1 MLAATT
7 ALRPPRPVSRSVN
20 LKSNAGVGCAVLFAL
35 PFAAV
40 GVYMAWSL
48 ASILWLS
55 WSAASWVE
63 VPATI
68 NTVEL
73 QGGKSNENT
82 QRVLADYRYDYAGQA
97 YQNDRVGL
105 STAADN
111 LGSYHQRLYD
121 RLHAAWKA
129 EKTVPCFVDPN
140 DPQRSLLDRGLRTAV
155 VLFHV
160 PFILCFGGVGFG
172 IIAAVLYGARTSR
185 RQDAIV
191 ADAPDKPW
199 LLRDEWRDGVLR
211 EGNKE
216 FYAAAFFAALWNSI
230 AWPLAIL
237 FLLSD
242 DKKPWWLYLVVGLFP
257 AIGLGFITWLAK
269 QWLRRRKYGA
279 STLRLATVPGVI
291 GGKFS
296 GVVLAPVAVRA
307 ANAVRVSLTCTRVVS
322 SGEDTKTELLWQ
334 DERDIAKFLD
344 AGEPG
349 RVGVPVM
356 FTIPSHAQPTDDD
369 KRVTWTLKAKA
380 QLPGIDYAA
389 SFEVPVFRT
398 SESQEN
404 IDVELTALSE
414 YEADRPLEALLAEEG
429 IIVEP
434 QAALGS
440 VRYFAPAGRH
450 VGIAIPL
457 SIMTLIFGAASV
469 GLLWNSIWLIG
480 GVSLLVTLVM
490 VAATLHTWLAESELI
505 VADDHWT
512 VRQAWRGFTGQPRT
526 FETQYVRE
534 VLLQTSSTT
543 QSGNDVQRYQDIV
556 ARLLGE
562 PKPVKLLTSL
572 RSGPAARKLVLELR
586 HRAGLDDSQE
596 IAADD
601 RR

>member
-1 MLAATT
+1 
-7 ALRPPRPVSRSVN
+7 VSASAN
-20 LKSNAGVGCAVLFAL
+20 LKSKAGLGCAVLFAL

-48 ASILWLS
+48 ASMLWLS

-73 QGGKSNENT
+73 QGGKGKENT

-105 STAADN
+105 STTADN
-111 LGSYHQRLYD
+111 FGSYHQRLYD

-140 DPQRSLLDRGLRTAV
+140 DPQQSLLDRSLRAAV
-155 VLFHV
+155 VVFHV
-160 PFILCFGGVGFG
+160 PFILCFGGIGLG
-172 IIAAVLYGARTSR
+172 IIAAVIYGARTSR
-185 RQDAIV
+185 RQDAIA

-216 FYAAAFFAALWNSI
+216 FYGIAFFAVLWNSI
-230 AWPLAIL
+230 ALPFAAI
-237 FLLSD
+237 FLLSE
-242 DKKPWWLYLVVGLFP
+242 DKKPWWLYLIVAIFP
-257 AIGLGFITWLAK
+257 AVGVGFIAWLVRH
-269 QWLRRRKYGA
+269 WLRRRKYGA
-279 STLRLATVPGVI
+279 SALRLATVPGVI

-307 ANAVRVSLTCTRVVS
+307 ADAVRVSLTCTRLVR
-322 SGEDTKTELLWQ
+322 SGKDTKTEVLWQ

-398 SESQEN
+398 ADSQEN

-414 YEADRPLEALLAEEG
+414 YEADRPLDVLLAEEG
-429 IIVEP
+429 IVVEP

-450 VGIAIPL
+450 LGVAIPL
-457 SIMTLIFGAASV
+457 TIMTLIFGAASI
-469 GLLWNSIWLIG
+469 GLLWNSVWLIG
-480 GVSLLVTLVM
+480 SVSLLVTLVM
-490 VAATLHTWLAESELI
+490 IAATLHTWLDESELF
-505 VADDHWT
+505 VSEDHWM
-512 VRQAWRGFTGQPRT
+512 VRQAWRGFGGQPRT
-526 FETQYVRE
+526 FETQYVRD

-543 QSGNDVQRYQDIV
+543 QSGNDVQRYQDVV

-562 PKPVKLLTSL
+562 PKPVKLLASL
-572 RSGPAARKLVLELR
+572 RSAAAARKLVLELR
-586 HRAGLDDSQE
+586 QRAGLDATKDATKDGTTDE
-596 IAADD
+596 H
-601 RR
+601 R

>member
-1 MLAATT
+1 
-7 ALRPPRPVSRSVN
+7 VSRSVN
-20 LKSNAGVGCAVLFAL
+20 LKSKAGLGCAVLFAL

-48 ASILWLS
+48 ASMLWLS

-68 NTVEL
+68 TSVEL
-73 QGGKSNENT
+73 QGGKGKKNT
-82 QRVLADYRYDYAGQA
+82 QRVLADYRYDFAGRA
-97 YQNDRVGL
+97 YQSDRVGL
-105 STAADN
+105 STTADN
-111 LGSYHQRLYD
+111 FGAYHRRLYD
-121 RLHAAWKA
+121 RLHKAWKA
-129 EKTVPCFVDPN
+129 EKTVSCFVDPN
-140 DPQRSLLDRGLRTAV
+140 DPQQSLLDRSLRTAV
-155 VLFHV
+155 VVFHV

-172 IIAAVLYGARTSR
+172 IIAAVIYGARTAQR
-185 RQDAIV
+185 HGAKL

-216 FYAAAFFAALWNSI
+216 LYGIAFFAVLWNSI
-230 AWPLAIL
+230 ALPFAAI
-237 FLLSD
+237 FLLSE
-242 DKKPWWLYLVVGLFP
+242 DKKPWWLYLIVAIFP
-257 AIGLGFITWLAK
+257 AVGVGFIAWLVRH
-269 QWLRRRKYGA
+269 WLRRRKYGA

-296 GVVLAPVAVRA
+296 GVVLAPEAVRA
-307 ANAVRVSLTCTRVVS
+307 AGVVCVSLTCTRVVS

-380 QLPGIDYAA
+380 ELPGIDYSA

-398 SESQEN
+398 AESQEA
-404 IDVELTALSE
+404 IDVELAPLSE

-429 IIVEP
+429 IVVEP

-450 VGIAIPL
+450 WGMAIPL
-457 SIMTLIFGAASV
+457 TLITLIFAGVGIGMLWNAMWLFGVVFTLV
-469 GLLWNSIWLIG
+469 GLAMI
-480 GVSLLVTLVM
+480 
-490 VAATLHTWLAESELI
+490 AATLHTWLDESELI

-512 VRQAWRGFTGQPRT
+512 TRQSWRFFGGKPRT
-526 FETQYVRE
+526 FETQYVRD

-543 QSGNDVQRYQDIV
+543 QSGNDVQRYQDVV

-572 RSGPAARKLVLELR
+572 RSAPAARKLVLELR
-586 HRAGLDDSQE
+586 QRAGLDDLQE
-596 IAADD
+596 LAADD

>member
-1 MLAATT
+1 M
-7 ALRPPRPVSRSVN
+7 SSSVN
-20 LKSNAGVGCAVLFAL
+20 LKSKAGVGCAVLFAL

-48 ASILWLS
+48 ASMLWLS

-68 NTVEL
+68 TSVEL
-73 QGGKSNENT
+73 QGGKGEENT

-105 STAADN
+105 STTADN
-111 LGSYHQRLYD
+111 FGSYHQRLYD

-140 DPQRSLLDRGLRTAV
+140 NHQYSLLDRSLRTTV
-155 VLFHV
+155 VVFHV

-216 FYAAAFFAALWNSI
+216 LYAGAFFTALWNSI

-242 DKKPWWLYLVVGLFP
+242 DKKPLWLYLVVGLFP
-257 AIGLGFITWLAK
+257 AIGVGFVAWLAK

-307 ANAVRVSLTCTRVVS
+307 ADAVRVSLTCTRVVK

-398 SESQEN
+398 ADSQEG
-404 IDVELTALSE
+404 IDVELAPLSE

-429 IIVEP
+429 IVVEP

-440 VRYFAPAGRH
+440 VRYFAPAGRRLG
-450 VGIAIPL
+450 VAIPL
-457 SIMTLIFGAASV
+457 TIITLIFAGV
-469 GLLWNSIWLIG
+469 GVGMLWNAMWLF
-480 GVSLLVTLVM
+480 GVVFTLVGM
-490 VAATLHTWLAESELI
+490 AMIAATLHTWLAESELI
-505 VADDHWT
+505 VAEDHWT
-512 VRQAWRGFTGQPRT
+512 TRQSWRFFGGKPRT

-543 QSGNDVQRYQDIV
+543 QSGSDVQRYQDVV

-562 PKPVKLLTSL
+562 PKPVKLLGSL
-572 RSGPAARKLVLELR
+572 RSAPAARKLVLELR
-586 HRAGLDDSQE
+586 QRAGLSAVKEGTTDE
-596 IAADD
+596 HG
-601 RR
+601 